1 MKTDLNTILPKASSL
16 SQDVKKGGH
25 NIGCAPLFGG
35 RLSLG
40 KTVCVLSMLFI
51 VCWFFALVTPVTF
64 AQSGAAEL
72 RKPFRLMQLE
82 VPAGERISGKLPIK
96 GGADGVETFIPVTI
110 FHGQEPGP
118 ALSLIAGIH
127 GSEYSPIISMQRLP
141 ELLDPK
147 AMAGTLIIV
156 HIANLPAFQGRT
168 VYFGPDDLKNLNR
181 SFPGNAD
188 GTVTERIAYTLSEE
202 IMPQSDFLIDIHSG
216 DGNESLRPSY
226 TAYYAEA
233 GCAEVVAQSRRLA
246 IAFGLETIVEF
257 AGSYSSIDDAIYT
270 SAQSV
275 SRGIPSIDVE
285 SGELG
290 TIDEVFIDPITDGAL
305 NVLRELDMLAGE
317 PALPANPLFI
327 SDRARIYSEHEGI
340 WHQDDL
346 VKTGDYVT
354 EGTELG
360 VITDYFGKE
369 LQTVV
374 APASGILLIL
384 FGTPPVNEGDNLVV
398 IGKVAQ

>member
-1 MKTDLNTILPKASSL
+1 
-16 SQDVKKGGH
+16 
-25 NIGCAPLFGG
+25 
-35 RLSLG
+35 
-40 KTVCVLSMLFI
+40 
-51 VCWFFALVTPVTF
+51 
-64 AQSGAAEL
+64 
-72 RKPFRLMQLE
+72 
-82 VPAGERISGKLPIK
+82 
-96 GGADGVETFIPVTI
+96 
-110 FHGQEPGP
+110 
-118 ALSLIAGIH
+118 
-127 GSEYSPIISMQRLP
+127 
-141 ELLDPK
+141 
-147 AMAGTLIIV
+147 
-156 HIANLPAFQGRT
+156 
-168 VYFGPDDLKNLNR
+168 
-181 SFPGNAD
+181 
-188 GTVTERIAYTLSEE
+188 
-202 IMPQSDFLIDIHSG
+202 MPQSDFLIDIHSG

-233 GCAEVVAQSRRLA
+233 GGAEVVAQSRRLA

-257 AGSYSSIDDAIYT
+257 AGSYSGLDDAIYT

-290 TIDEVFIDPITDGAL
+290 IIDEVFIDPITDGAL

-327 SDRARIYSEHEGI
+327 SDRARIYSEHEGV